1 MPFESGPLL
10 TCVKRGPVKDFS
22 FVIVAYFARNRHRR
36 ANEGVISIGPIS
48 AFVLDCDSLINSI
61 LNTEEER
68 ERITSTMRVT

>member
-10 TCVKRGPVKDFS
+10 TCVKCGPVKDFS

-36 ANEGVISIGPIS
+36 ANEGVSIGPIS